1 MIQPTTTIQ
10 AGAAFQAP
18 AKPKPVDLLKMAI
31 NEKDVQQQIQDAV
44 GKNAGSFI
52 TSILELFSGD
62 SKLQRCEPKR
72 VIWECLKAASLR
84 LPISKTLG
92 FAFVIAYK
100 SRAKFQVQNPDG
112 SYREVWD
119 DVYTPN
125 FQIGYKGLIQLAMR
139 TGQYRTINADVVYEG
154 ELRKGSKLTGIYD
167 FDGEKKS
174 DKIIGYFCYFELLN
188 GFNKTLYM
196 SVEAMAAH
204 AKQYS
209 KALAGKDITVEH
221 LLNLANLPMRAD
233 SNNLGWLGNFHG
245 MAIKTTIR
253 NLLSKYGYLSVEME
267 KAFDYEAESDEKAIE
282 IGTDHQIQAY
292 PMAGSDGGVIDME
305 TTSFEDLSNQ
315 VPPTPAP
322 QFVKPQEDEI
332 VIPY

>member
-1 MIQPTTTIQ
+1 MTQPTIQIQ
-10 AGAAFQAP
+10 AGAATAP
-18 AKPKPVDLLKMAI
+18 AKVKPTDLLKSAFK
-31 NEKDVQQQIQDAV
+31 EEDVLQQIHNAV
-44 GKNAGSFI
+44 GKNPGSFI
-52 TSILELFSGD
+52 TSVTELFSGD
-62 SKLQRCEPKR
+62 SKLQRCDPKK
-72 VIWECLKAASLR
+72 VIWECIKAASLR

-92 FAFVIAYK
+92 FAFVIPYK
-100 SRAKFQVQNPDG
+100 SRQKFTVQNQDG

-119 DVYTPN
+119 DVYTPT

-174 DKIIGYFCYFELLN
+174 EKVIGYFCYFELLN

-209 KALAGKDITVEH
+209 KALSGKDVTVES
-221 LLNLANLPMRAD
+221 LLNLANLPVKVD
-233 SNNLGWLGNFHG
+233 SNSLGWLGNFHG

-253 NLLSKYGYLSVEME
+253 NLLSKYGYLSVEMQR
-267 KAFDYEAESDEKAIE
+267 AMDYESESDEKAME
-282 IGTDHQIQAY
+282 IGADHQLPQTQ
-292 PMAGSDGGVIDME
+292 MGMESNVIDMDA
-305 TTSFEDLSNQ
+305 TSYVDLSNQ
-315 VPPTPAP
+315 GAAPAP
-322 QFVKPQEDEI
+322 QPFPQDDI

>member
-1 MIQPTTTIQ
+1 MAQQTTTVT
-10 AGAAFQAP
+10 AANMTP
-18 AKPKPVDLLKMAI
+18 AKLKPVDLLKKAI
-31 NEKDVQQQIQDAV
+31 KEKDVQQQIQNSL
-44 GKNAGSFI
+44 GKNAGTFI
-52 TSILELFSGD
+52 TSVLELFGGD

-84 LPISKTLG
+84 LPISKVLG

-100 SRAKFQVQNPDG
+100 SRQKLTVQNPDG
-112 SYREVWD
+112 SYIEVWD
-119 DVYTPN
+119 DVYTPT

-139 TGQYRTINADVVYEG
+139 TGQYRTINADVVYDG

-174 DKIIGYFCYFELLN
+174 DKVIGYFCYFELLN
-188 GFNKTLYM
+188 GFSKTLYM

-209 KALAGKDITVEH
+209 KALSGKDITIES
-221 LLNLANLPMRAD
+221 LLNLANLPMVAD
-233 SNNLGWLGNFHG
+233 NKTLGWLGNFHG

-267 KAFDYEAESDEKAIE
+267 KAFNYEAESDEQALE
-282 IGTDHQIQAY
+282 IDTDHQLTASTIG
-292 PMAGSDGGVIDME
+292 MDSNVIDID
-305 TTSFEDLSNQ
+305 TTSFEDLSSQ
-315 VPPTPAP
+315 RAAS
-322 QFVKPQEDEI
+322 QEVKPKEDD
-332 VIPY
+332 VVMPY